1 MSDSNLEKPA
11 AAATEKPVGNK
22 NEKVGSVVSAKMAKT
37 IVVEVMRR
45 VPHPA
50 YKRIVSRRKR
60 FYAHDEQ
67 GAGQGRRR
75 GAHRG
80 VPPAEQAEA
89 LAIEGSGAQGGAG
102 DHGSELDRD

>member
-1 MSDSNLEKPA
+1 M
-11 AAATEKPVGNK
+11 
-22 NEKVGSVVSAKMAKT
+22 VSAKMAKT

-50 YKRIVSRRKR
+50 YKRIISKRKK
-60 FYAHDEQ
+60 FYAHDENGQAQ
-67 GAGQGRRR
+67 GGRR

-80 VPPAEQAEA
+80 VPAVEQAEA

-102 DHGSELDRD
+102 DHGSERDRN